1 MKPVNNGWCGN
12 SVRQNCRPVQ
22 EGKERQ
28 IFMKFSKVPY
38 VFSLPDR
45 LAICLDPA
53 LTGRS
58 SPM

>member
-1 MKPVNNGWCGN
+1 MGGN
-12 SVRQNCRPVQ
+12 SVTQNCRPVQ

-28 IFMKFSKVPY
+28 MFMKFSKVPY
-38 VFSLPDR
+38 MFSLPDR
-45 LAICLDPA
+45 LAICHEDPV